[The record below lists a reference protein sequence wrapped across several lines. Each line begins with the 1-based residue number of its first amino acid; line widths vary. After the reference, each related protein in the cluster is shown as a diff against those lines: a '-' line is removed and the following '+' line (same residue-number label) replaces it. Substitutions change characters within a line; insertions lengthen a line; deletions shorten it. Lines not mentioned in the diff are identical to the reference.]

1 MKLKSIILA
10 ASTAALALTSCSEA
24 TNEYHS
30 TQFYPVTTDGIVA
43 YADQTVD
50 STRVISYD
58 SWTLTNETDWF
69 DVSLQDGQK
78 NNLSVTI
85 PSGYVGS
92 MRLDLRFQPNT
103 TGKVRQSLL
112 TVKSSYDKIGSVS
125 TPVSQQPYLNISY
138 PAPYLETSSA
148 TMPTFSLNLTSA
160 KSSYPL
166 TSYVTFTVY
175 TSDATLS
182 TSADWI
188 TIEKTSGFTASV
200 KEKVNLTVQANT
212 TGASRTATLTLTS
225 NGISSTINV
234 TQPASV

>member
-10 ASTAALALTSCSEA
+10 VATATLALTSCSEA

-58 SWTLTNETDWF
+58 SWTLTNTTDWF

-85 PSGYVGS
+85 PAGYVGS
-92 MRLDLRFQPNT
+92 MRLDLRFQTNT
-103 TGKVRQSLL
+103 TGKTRQSQLA
-112 TVKSSYDKIGSVS
+112 VVSAYDKIGTVS
-125 TPVSQQPYLNISY
+125 TIVTQQPYLNISY
-138 PAPYLETSSA
+138 PSPYKATSTDA
-148 TMPTFSLNLTSA
+148 MPTFSLNLTSS

-175 TSDATLS
+175 TADATLTS
-182 TSADWI
+182 SADWI
-188 TIEKTSGFTASV
+188 TPEKTSGFTANV
-200 KEKVNLTVQANT
+200 KEKINLTIQANT
-212 TGASRTATLTLTS
+212 TGQTRTATLTLTS
-225 NGISSTINV
+225 YGISTPITIN
-234 TQPASV
+234 QPASV